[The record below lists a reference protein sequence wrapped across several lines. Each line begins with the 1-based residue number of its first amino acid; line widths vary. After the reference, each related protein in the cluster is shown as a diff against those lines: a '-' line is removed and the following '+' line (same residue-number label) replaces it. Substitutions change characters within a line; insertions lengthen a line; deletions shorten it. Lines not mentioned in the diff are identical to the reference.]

1 MADLLDKQDPQG
13 SPPLKSRVV
22 APAVRDWPLQR
33 PVTQNRAVPQTTS
46 GPAANCTPP
55 EAAPQPAQ
63 ALPPAVWAPTR
74 EALPLSFP
82 LEQRAPATTVATGA
96 TAAPRQFVSTP
107 TAQASPSAPILTTAT
122 AQVSAQSSGSQHS
135 GQAIVETRKSQLES
149 ELGVLRREM
158 NRLQSAK
165 HATDYEL
172 LESRRTI
179 TAFEHRVVKVKST
192 ISYQLGSAL
201 VQSNKS
207 WKGIMRLP
215 SALLGVYRASRTLR
229 RRSGKEK
236 QAGDLS
242 FTRSTEAVDF
252 IKSALARVDQHGG
265 EAAVAWAKASTTKPS
280 VLAYSYIE
288 IGRAIARDHPQLAGT
303 LGVAALELYPIEQ
316 RAKALAF
323 LLGECGHVRHAV
335 ALLEKSE
342 AAGLDLTPSEAKNAG
357 YLRALARLLAAPLD
371 VPSRARE
378 LAPLQPLPGASLHVA
393 IFGREALPFNVSAT
407 ALRLHERANA
417 ARQAGW
423 EATVITPPGYPATV
437 RAQISRPDNGQQ
449 IKIDGAHYM
458 RLMRDEQPEE
468 DVDLTIS
475 ATAAS
480 FASAAVAAGAC
491 LMQADATPVDGLAAA
506 LAARTLGLP
515 LALEV
520 DDLMDPHLPYVPGLE
535 RTEKGQVLLS
545 LTMAAM
551 RAADVCRVH
560 HPGLVSFVEHAGLTR
575 DRITYMP
582 YRFAEQP
589 ADADVAALGR
599 QIGVTGSPVIG
610 VVRDLCDS
618 YDSLV
623 LVDLLAALTERVQ
636 GLKLLIVGQ
645 GRGGDALKARANELG
660 LANSMIWINRPDPKR
675 MQHYRTLMDVTVFTR
690 RDTPR
695 AALQSAY
702 EVQAALA
709 CGRAIVAYRTADTR
723 GIVEDGTTGWLC
735 APGDTSEL
743 KHKVS
748 TLLGQPETRRTLGAA
763 ARAAYLQATNT
774 SSDDPLTGLP
784 PSSGGARGLPEVEIS
799 LPDH

>member
-1 MADLLDKQDPQG
+1 MADLVDKRDRQDFL
-13 SPPLKSRVV
+13 PLRSRVV
-22 APAVRDWPLQR
+22 APAVRDLPLQR
-33 PVTQNRAVPQTTS
+33 PLTQNHAAPHTTHD
-46 GPAANCTPP
+46 PAANGTPP
-55 EAAPQPAQ
+55 QVAPQPAQ
-63 ALPPAVWAPTR
+63 AQPPAAWAPTR
-74 EALPLSFP
+74 EALPLAFP
-82 LEQRAPATTVATGA
+82 WEQRSPATAAATGT
-96 TAAPRQFVSTP
+96 TAAPRQFVSAP
-107 TAQASPSAPILTTAT
+107 AAQASPAALIPATST
-122 AQVSAQSSGSQHS
+122 AQVTAQSSGSQQLD
-135 GQAIVETRKSQLES
+135 QANVETRKSQLES
-149 ELGVLRREM
+149 ELNVLRREM

-215 SALLGVYRASRTLR
+215 SALLGVYRASRALR

-280 VLAYSYIE
+280 VLAYSFIE

-303 LGVAALELYPIEQ
+303 LGAAALELYPIEL

-342 AAGLDLTPSEAKNAG
+342 AAGLDLSPSEAKNGG
-357 YLRALARLLAAPLD
+357 YLRALARLLAAPLA
-371 VPSRARE
+371 VPSQARE
-378 LAPLQPLPGASLHVA
+378 PAPPQPLPGASLHVA
-393 IFGREALPFNVSAT
+393 IFGGEALPFNVSTT
-407 ALRLHERANA
+407 ALRLHERASA

-423 EATVITPPGYPATV
+423 EATVITPPGYPATI
-437 RAQISRPDNGQQ
+437 RAQYSRPDNGQQ

-491 LMQADATPVDGLAAA
+491 LMQADATPVHGLAAA

-520 DDLMDPHLPYVPGLE
+520 DDLMDPHLPYAPGLE

-545 LTMAAM
+545 LTMAAV

-560 HPGLVSFVEHAGLTR
+560 HPGLISFVERAGLTR
-575 DRITYMP
+575 DRITYAP

-623 LVDLLAALTERVQ
+623 LVDLLAALTETVP

-645 GRGGDALKARANELG
+645 GRGGAGLKARIAELG
-660 LANSMIWINRPDPKR
+660 LTKSIIWVDRPDPKR
-675 MQHYRTLMDVTVFTR
+675 MQHYRALMDVTVFTR

-695 AALQSAY
+695 AALLSAY

-709 CGRAIVAYRTADTR
+709 AGRAVVGYRTADTH
-723 GIVEDGTTGWLC
+723 GIIEDGTTGWLC
-735 APGDTSEL
+735 TPGDAAEL

-748 TLLGQPETRRTLGAA
+748 TLLEQPETRRALGAA

-774 SSDDPLTGLP
+774 LTGDPRAGLP
-784 PSSGGARGLPEVEIS
+784 QSGGRARGL
-799 LPDH
+799 L